1 MEIDEI
7 ERKLANHDERI
18 SKHGLELDEQRERI
32 VQLETTDRFRADQ
45 MTRIEGKLDKQS
57 GKMDSLSVQISQV
70 QYNPA
75 REKADKWDKAT
86 WYVITAIIGA
96 IVGAVLTQMGLG

>member
-1 MEIDEI
+1 MEMGEI
-7 ERKLANHDERI
+7 ERIVQIHEERI
-18 SKHGLELDEQRERI
+18 SKHGLELDDHRERI

-70 QYNPA
+70 QQSPA
-75 REKADKWDKAT
+75 KEKADKWDRVT
-86 WYVITAIIGA
+86 WYVLTAVLGA
-96 IVGAVLTQMGLG
+96 VAGAVLAHMGL

>member
-1 MEIDEI
+1 MEMGEI
-7 ERKLANHDERI
+7 ERTLQSHEERI
-18 SKHGLELDEQRERI
+18 SKHGLELDDHRERI

-70 QYNPA
+70 QQSPA
-75 REKADKWDKAT
+75 KEKADKWDRVT
-86 WYVITAIIGA
+86 WYVITAVLGA
-96 IVGAVLTQMGLG
+96 VAGAVLAHVGL